1 MSTTFAPAVP
11 TAERV
16 ERFYGLLCRFG
27 ADKMLDAALGTGRK
41 ALDLTKPMSAA
52 DTIQDEAGVDIEIG
66 IDLGA
71 LFREAAKQ
79 GGIADL
85 AAVVLDCDP
94 ADAPNA
100 PVAAISE
107 AIGPFA
113 EASLGLIGTLMSFGS
128 GSALTSTP
136 PAG

>member
-1 MSTTFAPAVP
+1 MSSYLPAVP

-41 ALDLTKPMSAA
+41 ALDLTQPMSAA
-52 DTIQDEAGVDIEIG
+52 DSIQDEAGVSVEIG
-66 IDLGA
+66 IDIGT

-79 GGIADL
+79 GGISDL

-94 ADAPNA
+94 NDAPGA
-100 PVAAISE
+100 PIAAISE

-128 GSALTSTP
+128 GSGLTSTP
-136 PAG
+136 PAGA